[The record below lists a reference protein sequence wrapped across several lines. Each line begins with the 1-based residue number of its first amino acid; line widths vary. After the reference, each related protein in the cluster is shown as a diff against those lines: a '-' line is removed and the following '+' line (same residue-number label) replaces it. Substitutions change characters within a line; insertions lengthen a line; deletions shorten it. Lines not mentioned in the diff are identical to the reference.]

1 MNNPGDGRLDSELQG
16 ARILLAD
23 DDARMLDSLRNLLQI
38 YGHQV
43 DVANGGQAALV
54 QLQQQRYDLL
64 LLDLRMPDLSGH
76 DVMTSMNTLGID
88 TLIIVVSGETSV
100 DDASRAL
107 RAGAY
112 DYLKKPY
119 APEELVA
126 TVNNAIRKRRLE
138 ESNRLMQAR
147 LDRSEKLHRFLV
159 NNSPDLIY
167 ILDENGCFSFLNSK
181 IEQLL
186 GYDRNEMIGRHVST
200 LVEEEDL
207 EKALYFFDQAGRS
220 RDQSHI
226 IDVALRPREGGRSK
240 RHFELS
246 VWPISEGDDPMGATD
261 RFRIYGTAR
270 DISDRMEAEAF
281 INFQAY
287 HDLLTRLPNRALFKD
302 RLSMAITHAARNEQ
316 RLSVMFIDLDR
327 FKVINDSLGHT
338 MGDRLLQAVSQRLQQ
353 CIRRGDTLS
362 RFGGDEFTLLLPDT
376 QTTQAAVQVAEKILE
391 SIKEPFR
398 LGGHEI
404 YVGASIGIAMYPEA
418 GTTLDALIKNAD
430 IAMYRVKSIGK
441 DGLHVFS
448 HDMNTSV
455 TQRLLLEQ
463 DLRRALESDEFEI
476 HYQPQVDAQTEQ
488 LVGVEALVRWNHP
501 SLGRLAPAE
510 FIPVAEES
518 RLIIEL
524 DRLTLARACRQVGHY
539 LRNGLPELRLAVNL
553 SPLLLER
560 DNFVEQILATLTRE
574 QFPPHLLELEIT
586 ESLLMSDRIDIVD
599 KLDQLARAGVHIAID
614 DFGTGY
620 SSLSY
625 LQKFPIN
632 TLKIDRSFIHNI
644 RSGDEQACIVNAIVS
659 MAQGLRLQIVAEG
672 VETHAQLHYLR
683 GLGCQLVQGFL
694 FGRPMTLEKLV
705 AKQLSIATTA
715 TAAKAA
721 RAALR

>member
-1 MNNPGDGRLDSELQG
+1 MKTTGEGRDGEPQG

-23 DDARMLDSLRNLLQI
+23 DDERLLDSLRNLLQL
-38 YGHQV
+38 YDHQV
-43 DVANGGQAALV
+43 DIANGGRAALA
-54 QLQQQRYDLL
+54 QLQLQRYDLL

-76 DVMTSMNTLGID
+76 DVMKSMASLGID
-88 TLIIVVSGETSV
+88 TLTIVVSGESSISDV
-100 DDASRAL
+100 SRAL
-107 RAGAY
+107 RHGAY

-119 APEELVA
+119 APEELIA
-126 TVNNAIRKRRLE
+126 TVNNAVRKRRLE

-220 RDQSHI
+220 RDQSHT
-226 IDVALRPREGGRSK
+226 IDIALRPREGGRSK

-246 VWPISEGDDPMGATD
+246 VWPINEAEDPTGAGD

-302 RLSMAITHAARNEQ
+302 RLSMAITHAARNDQ
-316 RLSVMFIDLDR
+316 RLAVMFIDLDR

-362 RFGGDEFTLLLPDT
+362 RFGGDEFTLLLPDA
-376 QTTQAAVQVAEKILE
+376 QSTQAAVQVAEKILE

-404 YVGASIGIAMYPEA
+404 YVGASIGIAMYPEG
-418 GTTLDALIKNAD
+418 GTTLDTLIKNAD
-430 IAMYRVKSIGK
+430 IAMYRVKSTGK

-476 HYQPQVDAQTEQ
+476 YYQPQIDAQTER

-560 DNFVEQILATLTRE
+560 DNVVEQILGTLARE

-659 MAQGLRLQIVAEG
+659 MAHGLRLQIVAEG

-694 FGRPMTLEKLV
+694 FGRPLPLEKVV
-705 AKQLSIATTA
+705 AKQLG
-715 TAAKAA
+715 AAAEPTVV
-721 RAALR
+721 RAVAH